1 MQHVKSRRVAVN
13 PSGLWS
19 LGLRFESGRDY
30 SIFQAALISP
40 DIYQKFVVII
50 LSVSFCQRLI

>member
-1 MQHVKSRRVAVN
+1 MQHVKSRRVVVN

-30 SIFQAALISP
+30 LLIFNIPL
-40 DIYQKFVVII
+40 VL
-50 LSVSFCQRLI
+50 LSSFLANLYI

>member
-1 MQHVKSRRVAVN
+1 MQVKKSRRVVVN

-30 SIFQAALISP
+30 LIF
-40 DIYQKFVVII
+40 F
-50 LSVSFCQRLI
+50 

>member
-1 MQHVKSRRVAVN
+1 MQHVKSRRVVVN

-30 SIFQAALISP
+30 IISLDSPILIGLLFTFLLQTHK
-40 DIYQKFVVII
+40 IEIEI
-50 LSVSFCQRLI
+50 E